1 METPRH
7 FRGVFASEPDWVF
20 VVKGRL
26 TGKDCEVPSFVSAQ
40 HYADNFSKQW
50 SRFRDIQLDSVN
62 GTSISREYLERLIRH
77 PLEYLAGK
85 TILEVGA
92 GAGRFTEHLIRY
104 GSLVVAIDLSEA
116 IFVNAALGAESLVPA
131 QADLLHM
138 PRMKLKFDLV
148 FCRGV
153 LQHTPDPAK
162 AIELIHGWVAP
173 GGMVAFD
180 IYAPGRLGKL
190 NAKYLLRPIIQRLFT
205 FDSLSRFLER
215 YAEQMLRIRWGLK
228 PFLPGRSKGLL
239 DYVLPIWDY
248 RGVLPLSEEQ
258 LVEWGK
264 LDTLDAMFA
273 LYDNPMKYEDVVDIL
288 RTLRCRVLSADR
300 TMNFFRTTIPEDFP
314 EQRTS

>member
-1 METPRH
+1 VGIPRD
-7 FRGVFASEPDWVF
+7 FRGIFASEPSAVF

-26 TGKDCEVPSFVSAQ
+26 TGKDCEVPSFVRGQ

-50 SRFRDIQLDSVN
+50 SRFRDSQLDSVN
-62 GTSISREYLERLIRH
+62 GTSISREYLERLIGH
-77 PLEYLAGK
+77 PLEYRAGK

-92 GAGRFTEHLIRY
+92 GAGRFTEHLVRY

-116 IFVNAALGAESLVPA
+116 IFVNGALGAESLVPA
-131 QADLLHM
+131 QADLLDM
-138 PRMKLKFDLV
+138 PPMKLKFDVV

-153 LQHTPDPAK
+153 LQHTPDPAR

-173 GGMVAFD
+173 GGVVAFD

-190 NAKYLLRPIIQRLFT
+190 NAKYLLRPIVQRLFT
-205 FDSLSRFLER
+205 FDSFSRFLER
-215 YAEQMLRIRWGLK
+215 HAARMLRARWRLE
-228 PFLPGRSKGLL
+228 PFLPGRSKRLL

-264 LDTLDAMFA
+264 LDTVDAMFA
-273 LYDNPMKYEDVVDIL
+273 RYDNPMKYEDVVDIL
-288 RTLRCRVLSADR
+288 RTLGCRVLSADR
-300 TMNFFRTTIPEDFP
+300 ENVFRTTIGKDLAER
-314 EQRTS
+314 RTS

>member
-1 METPRH
+1 MEVSRH
-7 FRGVFASEPDWVF
+7 FRSVFASEPNSVV

-26 TGKDCEVPSFVSAQ
+26 TGKDCEVPSFVSGL

-50 SRFRDIQLDSVN
+50 SRFRDVQLDSVN
-62 GTSISREYLERLIRH
+62 GTSISREYLEGLIGH

-85 TILEVGA
+85 TILELGA
-92 GAGRFTEHLIRY
+92 GAGRFTEYLIRY
-104 GSLVVAIDLSEA
+104 GRVVVAIDLSEA

-138 PRMKLKFDLV
+138 PRMTLKFDLV

-162 AIELIHGWVAP
+162 AIELIHGWAAP
-173 GGMVAFD
+173 GGIVAFD

-215 YAEQMLRIRWGLK
+215 YAERMLRIRWGLK
-228 PFLPGRSKGLL
+228 PFLPGGSKRLL

-248 RGVLPLSEEQ
+248 RGALPLSEEQ

-264 LDTLDAMFA
+264 LDTVDAMFA
-273 LYDNPMKYEDVVDIL
+273 LYDNPMKYEAVLNLL
-288 RTLRCRVLSADR
+288 RTLGCRVLAADPK
-300 TMNFFRTTIPEDFP
+300 MNVFRTTIPHDLHG
-314 EQRTS
+314 QRS

>member
-1 METPRH
+1 MEVPGH
-7 FRGVFASEPDWVF
+7 FRGVFASEPNSVF

-26 TGKDCEVPSFVSAQ
+26 TGKDCEVPSFVGAQ

-50 SRFRDIQLDSVN
+50 SRFRDVQLDSVN
-62 GTSISREYLERLIRH
+62 GTSISREYLERLIGH
-77 PLEYLAGK
+77 PLEYLVGK

-92 GAGRFTEHLIRY
+92 GAGRFTEHLVRY
-104 GSLVVAIDLSEA
+104 GGLVVAIDLSEA
-116 IFVNAALGAESLVPA
+116 IFVNGALGAESLVAA

-215 YAEQMLRIRWGLK
+215 YAERMLRTRWRLT

-288 RTLRCRVLSADR
+288 RTLPCRVLSADR
-300 TMNFFRTTIPEDFP
+300 TMNFFRTTIPREFP

>member
-1 METPRH
+1 MEIPRH
-7 FRGVFASEPDWVF
+7 FRDVFASEPNSVI
-20 VVKGRL
+20 VVKGRV
-26 TGKDCEVPSFVSAQ
+26 TGKDCEVPCFVGAQ
-40 HYADNFSKQW
+40 HYADNFGKQW
-50 SRFRDIQLDSVN
+50 SRFRDSQLDSVN
-62 GTSISREYLERLIRH
+62 GTSISREYLERLLGH

-85 TILEVGA
+85 RILEVGA
-92 GAGRFTEHLIRY
+92 GAGRFTEHLVRY

-116 IFVNAALGAESLVPA
+116 IFVNGALGAESLVPA

-138 PRMKLKFDLV
+138 PRMKLKFDVV

-153 LQHTPDPAK
+153 LQHTPDSAK

-173 GGMVAFD
+173 GGVVAFD

-205 FDSLSRFLER
+205 FDSFSRFLER
-215 YAEQMLRIRWGLK
+215 YAEGMLRTRWRLE
-228 PFLPGRSKGLL
+228 PFLPGRSKRLL

-273 LYDNPMKYEDVVDIL
+273 RYDNPMKYQAVLDLL
-288 RTLRCRVLSADR
+288 RTLGCRVLAADR
-300 TMNFFRTTIPEDFP
+300 GMNFFRTTIPHGLP
-314 EQRTS
+314 GQRS

>member
-1 METPRH
+1 MEIPRH
-7 FRGVFASEPDWVF
+7 FRDVFASEPNSVI
-20 VVKGRL
+20 VVKGRV
-26 TGKDCEVPSFVSAQ
+26 TGKDCEVPCFVGAR
-40 HYADNFSKQW
+40 HYADNFGKQW
-50 SRFRDIQLDSVN
+50 SRFRDSQLDSVN
-62 GTSISREYLERLIRH
+62 GTSISREYLERLLGH

-85 TILEVGA
+85 RILEVGA
-92 GAGRFTEHLIRY
+92 GAGRFTEHLVRY

-116 IFVNAALGAESLVPA
+116 IFVNGALGAESLVPA

-138 PRMKLKFDLV
+138 PRMKLKFDVV

-153 LQHTPDPAK
+153 LQHTPDSAK

-173 GGMVAFD
+173 GGVVAFD

-205 FDSLSRFLER
+205 FDSFSRFLEQ
-215 YAEQMLRIRWGLK
+215 YAEGMLRTRWRLE
-228 PFLPGRSKGLL
+228 PFLPGRSKRLL

-273 LYDNPMKYEDVVDIL
+273 RYDNPMKYQAVLDLL
-288 RTLRCRVLSADR
+288 RTLGCRVLAADR
-300 TMNFFRTTIPEDFP
+300 GMNFFRTTIPHGLP
-314 EQRTS
+314 GQRS

>member
-1 METPRH
+1 VEVPKG
-7 FRGVFASEPDWVF
+7 FRGVFASEPNSVS
-20 VVKGRL
+20 VVKGRVN
-26 TGKDCEVPSFVSAQ
+26 GKECEVPSFVSAQ

-50 SRFRDIQLDSVN
+50 SRFRDSQLDSVN
-62 GTSISREYLERLIRH
+62 GTSISRDYLEQLIGQ
-77 PLEYLAGK
+77 PLESLAGK

-104 GSLVVAIDLSEA
+104 GSVVVAIDLSEA
-116 IFVNAALGAESLVPA
+116 IFVNAALGADCVVPA
-131 QADLLHM
+131 QADLLQM

-148 FCRGV
+148 FCRGM

-162 AIELIHGWVAP
+162 GIELIHGWAAP
-173 GGMVAFD
+173 GGIVAFD
-180 IYAPGRLGKL
+180 IYAPGRLGRL

-215 YAEQMLRIRWGLK
+215 YAEPMLRTRWRLT
-228 PFLPGRSKGLL
+228 PFLPGRSRGLL
-239 DYVLPIWDY
+239 DYVLPIYDY
-248 RGVLPLSEEQ
+248 RGGLPLSEEQ

-273 LYDNPMKYEDVVDIL
+273 RYDNPMKYEDVMEIL
-288 RTLRCRVLSADR
+288 GTLGCRVLWADR
-300 TMNFFRTTIPEDFP
+300 TLNFFRTTIPKDFS